1 MPYAFNTMWEARLSV
16 VNAAL
21 RCNTHHPHALS
32 RLPLSVLFAFL
43 FLFSLFTTMLIAAF
57 FKRTTLAALVGII
70 VYLLTYLSF
79 VITTR
84 QAPAAELRHYV
95 PGFLVEDV
103 TTQLTIY

>member
-1 MPYAFNTMWEARLSV
+1 
-16 VNAAL
+16 
-21 RCNTHHPHALS
+21 
-32 RLPLSVLFAFL
+32 
-43 FLFSLFTTMLIAAF
+43 MLIAAF